1 MEYVWI
7 FGATG
12 DLSRRK
18 LLPALAR
25 LMAEG
30 REIVV
35 VGVGRKQVRHSV
47 FRTYVEKSCEQECG
61 IHLNGLLE
69 RLYYVRMDFESLD
82 QIENPSTLRAQTEL
96 LALKTEL
103 EEAYGPSTRSLF
115 VLATMPEFF
124 SKLAGAINRSG
135 IADEASSA
143 LLLEKPF
150 GYDLESAMAFNEGIR
165 AHFNENEI
173 FRIDHYL
180 GKAMLRS
187 LFTLRFSNAIFNAVW
202 CKDYIEE
209 VRIFALETI
218 GIEGRSAYYDQA
230 GALRDM
236 VQNHMLQMAALVA
249 MEAPEILGP
258 EAVRASKVK
267 AISQMKL
274 AQVSQRC
281 LFGQYTASEGIKGFL
296 EEEGIPPESTTE
308 TYAELV
314 LELDSPRWQGVPF
327 KLVTGKRLN
336 EKRTAI
342 EIQMKSTKLA
352 GQLGDQITP
361 NLIEIKVQPEE
372 GVQIRFNVLEP
383 GAEAVVVERELDY
396 CQNCL
401 IGERSP
407 EAYEKL
413 LLDALNDD
421 LTLFTSWDEIEHAWK
436 LIDPLVDFIRS
447 NPDKLMH
454 YEAGHDGKPI
464 IMYSEDHQA
473 LKLLKEGEAYET
485 L

>member
-12 DLSRRK
+12 DLSRKK

-30 REIVV
+30 RELIVI
-35 VGVGRKQVRHSV
+35 GVGRKQVRHSV
-47 FRTYVEKSCEQECG
+47 FRTYVAQTCEQICG
-61 IHLNGLLE
+61 VHLDGLLE
-69 RLYYVRMDFESLD
+69 RLYYVRMDFEPLGQPEDPAS
-82 QIENPSTLRAQTEL
+82 LRAQADL
-96 LALKTEL
+96 FALKTEL
-103 EEAYGPSTRSLF
+103 EDIYGPATRSLF
-115 VLATMPEFF
+115 ILATMPEFF
-124 SKLAGAINRSG
+124 AKVAGAIKRSG
-135 IADEASSA
+135 IADEPGSA

-150 GYDLESAMAFNEGIR
+150 GYDLESAVAFNEGVR
-165 AHFNENEI
+165 EHFDEKSI

-187 LFTLRFSNAIFNAVW
+187 LFTLRFSNAIFDAVW

-209 VRIFALETI
+209 VKLVALETI
-218 GIEGRSAYYDQA
+218 GIEGRGAYYDQA

-236 VQNHMLQMAALVA
+236 AQSHMLQMAALVA
-249 MEAPEILGP
+249 MEAPEVLGP
-258 EAVRASKVK
+258 EAVRASKVR
-267 AISQMKL
+267 AMSQMKL
-274 AQVSQRC
+274 DPARC
-281 LFGQYTASEGIKGFL
+281 RFGQYAASEGIKGFL
-296 EEEGIPPESTTE
+296 EEEGITPQSTTE
-308 TYAELV
+308 TFAELV
-314 LELDSPRWQGVPF
+314 MELDTPRWRGVPF
-327 KLVTGKRLN
+327 KLVTGKRLS
-336 EKRTAI
+336 EKRTSI
-342 EIQMKSTKLA
+342 EIKMKATKLA
-352 GQLGDQITP
+352 GQLGDQIAP

-383 GAEAVVVERELDY
+383 GAEAMVVERELDY

-421 LTLFTSWDEIEHAWK
+421 LTLFTSWGEIEQAWK
-436 LIDPLVDFIRS
+436 LTDPVVSFIRN
-447 NPDKLMH
+447 NPEQLLR
-454 YEAGHDGKPI
+454 YEAGSNETLTGKPDA
-464 IMYSEDHQA
+464 DHAETQI
-473 LKLLKEGEAYET
+473 KEEGEANET